1 MRSSIKHIQIIVS
14 LLKGYGIKKIVL
26 SGGTR
31 NIPFSESVIHD
42 PFFECFY
49 HFDERTAAYFALGL
63 AVKSKE
69 IVVLSCTS
77 GTALANY
84 VPAIAEAYYQ
94 HVPLLVLSADR
105 RPLLLNQNEDQ
116 MINQPG
122 IFDNFIKMSIDLPEA
137 IGPHTRWGCRR
148 LICEGINELT
158 HHNLGPVHINYRIG
172 DEGFKFEEGII
183 DPDIGIKLIQELN
196 EENVT
201 TLKNELSKYSRIAI
215 LCGQSS
221 VLTQKQCDSINN
233 FCDKYNAIAIVDAL
247 SNAYQLKCKV
257 NLVNFNR
264 ANPRWIENE
273 ELLPDLVIQ
282 INGRTTF
289 GVNGKLRAKISK
301 FDFWLINNSGFISD
315 LFKKL
320 DKVIECKFEDF
331 FNKVSLKDKQVK
343 STNKYFK

>member
-1 MRSSIKHIQIIVS
+1 MARN
-14 LLKGYGIKKIVL
+14 LRLE
-26 SGGTR
+26 GGDALGCFR
-31 NIPFSESVIHD
+31 NSD
-42 PFFECFY
+42 DCFY
-49 HFDERTAAYFALGL
+49 SLGTSD
-63 AVKSKE
+63 KSKE

-221 VLTQKQCDSINN
+221 VLTQKQCDSINPMIRS
-233 FCDKYNAIAIVDAL
+233 CI
-247 SNAYQLKCKV
+247 C
-257 NLVNFNR
+257 
-264 ANPRWIENE
+264 
-273 ELLPDLVIQ
+273 
-282 INGRTTF
+282 
-289 GVNGKLRAKISK
+289 
-301 FDFWLINNSGFISD
+301 
-315 LFKKL
+315 
-320 DKVIECKFEDF
+320 
-331 FNKVSLKDKQVK
+331 
-343 STNKYFK
+343 